1 MVVNWETHQL
11 NVISTISLV
20 VKAKFLL
27 LGSLIESQIYSHQF
41 LYKECN
47 GKISLYRSFWEDG
60 EKATLTLPSTRP

>member
-27 LGSLIESQIYSHQF
+27 LGSLIESHQF
-41 LYKECN
+41 LCKECN

-60 EKATLTLPSTRP
+60 GKATLTLPSTRP